1 MFLMNVLIFIEDIN
15 MLNNAYDTFEE
26 NSEIIFYLFLKENIN
41 DVNKL
46 YCPKDIMDQDS
57 SSLISELYK
66 PFFLND
72 IQKSEIRVKYQ
83 KKYLI

>member
-66 PFFLND
+66 P
-72 IQKSEIRVKYQ
+72 S
-83 KKYLI
+83 